1 MLTLHGRTN
10 SSNVQK
16 ITWLCAELGVAIHR
30 LDVGGPF
37 GGNKTPDYLELNPMG
52 LVPCLVDGDFVL
64 WESNSIMRYIA
75 ATQGGEGFYP
85 TEPKARARVDQWLDW
100 TLSAA
105 FPAITPAFLGLIRM
119 KPEDRDLKAI
129 EASQVRTMEMMA
141 ILEAQL
147 GKTAYVAGDSLSLAD
162 IGLGILVYRYW
173 ILVPQ
178 HPAHPNLK
186 HWYDGI
192 AVRPAF
198 RQHVTDFPLT

>member
-1 MLTLHGRTN
+1 MLVIHGRKN

-16 ITWLCAELGVAIHR
+16 LTWLCGELGLNYTR

-37 GGNKTPDYLELNPMG
+37 GGNKTPDYLAMNPMG

-64 WESNSIMRYIA
+64 WESNTIMRYIA
-75 ATQGGEGFYP
+75 ATQGGEGYYP
-85 TEPKARARVDQWLDW
+85 AEAKARAKVDQWLDW

-105 FPAITPAFLGLIRM
+105 FPAITPAFLGLIRTPAD
-119 KPEDRDLKAI
+119 KRDMAAI
-129 EASQVRTMEMMA
+129 AASQAKTTEMMT
-141 ILEAQL
+141 ILDTQL
-147 GKTAYVAGDSLSLAD
+147 AKTAYVAGETMSLAD

-173 ILVPQ
+173 ILVPDA
-178 HPAHPNLK
+178 PALKHLK

-198 RQHVTDFPLT
+198 RAAVSDLGLT